1 MKEPRALVRN
11 VESAKLDELL
21 ASAVRKSFLAN
32 LPADVVDRLVEGAFR
47 VELPAGALSG
57 VANRAP
63 LVQLVAA
70 GLLRFVRVA
79 ADGRTIAQR
88 HLRCGDVAGIGTVF
102 KSLDAGKPTAR
113 SEALAHSVLY
123 EFSPERWRLEAERD
137 ARVAVAMLRDLS
149 RVAEIAIDEMAE
161 RALAS
166 LRQRVVRQL
175 LEAAE
180 RNGGP
185 ELVATITQ
193 QQLADGVGSA
203 REVVARVLHDLR
215 DEQLV
220 ETRLG
225 SVLLRDPQRL
235 SDELRAP

>member
-1 MKEPRALVRN
+1 MSFRARPRI
-11 VESAKLDELL
+11 AKLDELL

-166 LRQRVVRQL
+166 
-175 LEAAE
+175 
-180 RNGGP
+180 
-185 ELVATITQ
+185 VATITQ

-215 DEQLV
+215 DEHLV

-225 SVLLRDPQRL
+225 SVVLRDPQRL

>member
-1 MKEPRALVRN
+1 
-11 VESAKLDELL
+11 
-21 ASAVRKSFLAN
+21 
-32 LPADVVDRLVEGAFR
+32 
-47 VELPAGALSG
+47 
-57 VANRAP
+57 
-63 LVQLVAA
+63 
-70 GLLRFVRVA
+70 
-79 ADGRTIAQR
+79 
-88 HLRCGDVAGIGTVF
+88 
-102 KSLDAGKPTAR
+102 
-113 SEALAHSVLY
+113 
-123 EFSPERWRLEAERD
+123 
-137 ARVAVAMLRDLS
+137 MLRDLS

-175 LEAAE
+175 LEAAD
-180 RNGGP
+180 RNGGS

-215 DEQLV
+215 DEKLV

-225 SVLLRDPQRL
+225 SVLLREPQRL

>member
-1 MKEPRALVRN
+1 MSFRARPRI
-11 VESAKLDELL
+11 AKLDELL

-123 EFSPERWRLEAERD
+123 EFSPERWRLKAERD

-215 DEQLV
+215 DEHLV

-225 SVLLRDPQRL
+225 SVVLRDPQRL